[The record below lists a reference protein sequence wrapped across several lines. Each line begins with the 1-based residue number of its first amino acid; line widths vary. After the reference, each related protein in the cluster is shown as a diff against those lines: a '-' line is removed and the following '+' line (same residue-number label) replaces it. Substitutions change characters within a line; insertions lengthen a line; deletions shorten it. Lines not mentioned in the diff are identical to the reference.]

1 MIRHIPNILT
11 SIRIILIPFF
21 VTYLINGKAD
31 FAIIIFCFASFTDF
45 LDGFIARKYNVVT
58 KFGIFFDPLADK
70 LLTTSAFI
78 GFMFLDLFASQI
90 NWVMVSII
98 FTRDIIITILR
109 IIMDMIGI
117 SMVTSKLGK
126 LKTFLQM
133 SVIFYM
139 LIILYMSMEEIA
151 LYQFFINS
159 NSIYYLM
166 FTTSLV
172 TAYTGLYYLYFNRH
186 VIISR
191 VNK

>member
-139 LIILYMSMEEIA
+139 LIILYMSMEEIV

>member
-1 MIRHIPNILT
+1 ME
-11 SIRIILIPFF
+11 
-21 VTYLINGKAD
+21 
-31 FAIIIFCFASFTDF
+31 
-45 LDGFIARKYNVVT
+45 
-58 KFGIFFDPLADK
+58 
-70 LLTTSAFI
+70 SAVST

-172 TAYTGLYYLYFNRH
+172 TAYTGLHYLYFNRH

>member
-1 MIRHIPNILT
+1 LIRHIPNILT

>member
-109 IIMDMIGI
+109 IIMDVMGI